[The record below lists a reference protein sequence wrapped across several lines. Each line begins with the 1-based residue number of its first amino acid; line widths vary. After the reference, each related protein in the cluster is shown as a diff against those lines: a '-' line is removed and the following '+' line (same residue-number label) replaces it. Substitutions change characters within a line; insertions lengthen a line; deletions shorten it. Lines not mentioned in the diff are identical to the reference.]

1 LAKEE
6 LPKKP
11 DSTKKTK
18 TGKDSEKITDKR
30 SAGKDLAA
38 KVDQK
43 SSKAKES
50 KVTKVAQESKAIKK
64 KPASAPK
71 LRK

>member
-1 LAKEE
+1 MAKEE

-11 DSTKKTK
+11 VSTKKTK
-18 TGKDSEKITDKR
+18 TVKESEKVTDKK
-30 SAGKDLAA
+30 SAGKDLAS
-38 KVDQK
+38 KVDQNN
-43 SSKAKES
+43 SKAKES